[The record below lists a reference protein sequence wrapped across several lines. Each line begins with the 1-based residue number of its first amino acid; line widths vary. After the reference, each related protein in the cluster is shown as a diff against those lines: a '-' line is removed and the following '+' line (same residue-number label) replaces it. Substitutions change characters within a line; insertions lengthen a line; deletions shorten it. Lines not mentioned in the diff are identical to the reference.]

1 MKLKRLVLLF
11 LLFIGVNTFG
21 QLQAPVNPQLKSQSV
36 SLRLIGFPTWPLG
49 FSYGQMISNRF
60 SLEVGA
66 GIGAMGAGFDFY
78 MTNPRLHQFNVV
90 TGFYGSYFYL
100 SEQPAFCL
108 PLGLSYHTKKN
119 FQYILYVGMSYE
131 DSKLP
136 GPFTDKLSP
145 WFGLTLSKRFGPVLD
160 TVKKENTHEKM
171 TILAGKAGFTFPF
184 IGFSYERI
192 WNRKYG
198 LEANAGFLGASIGA
212 NAYFPALRPQ
222 KVSFKVGAS
231 TGLFLFWVAN
241 AYFPVGIQYL
251 GKEKFVFG
259 LDIGPQFW
267 SNDSETLPGFSIKF
281 GKRIN

>member
-1 MKLKRLVLLF
+1 MKLIGLVFFVLLM
-11 LLFIGVNTFG
+11 VNGFG
-21 QLQAPVNPQLKSQSV
+21 QVQPTVKTSLKSQSV
-36 SLRLIGFPTWPLG
+36 SLRLVGFPTWPLG
-49 FSYGQMISNRF
+49 FTYGQMISNRF

-90 TGFYGSYFYL
+90 TGFYGSYIYN
-100 SEQPAFCL
+100 SEQPAYCL

-119 FQYILYVGMSYE
+119 FQYILYLGMAYE

-136 GPFTDKLSP
+136 SPFKDQLAP

-160 TVKKENTHEKM
+160 TVKKEKTHEKM

-184 IGFSYERI
+184 IGFGYERI
-192 WNRKYG
+192 WNQKYG

-212 NAYFPALRPQ
+212 NAYFPALRRQ

-251 GKEKFVFG
+251 GKENFVFG

>member
-1 MKLKRLVLLF
+1 MKYILYLF
-11 LLFIGVNTFG
+11 LFYNYAFSQTI
-21 QLQAPVNPQLKSQSV
+21 APEQVKLKSQSV
-36 SLRLIGFPTWPLG
+36 SLRLVGFPTWPLG
-49 FSYGQMISNRF
+49 FTYGQMISNRF

-78 MTNPRLHQFNVV
+78 VTNPRFHPFNVV
-90 TGFYGSYFYL
+90 TGFYGSYIYH
-100 SEQPAFCL
+100 SEQPAYYL
-108 PLGLSYHTKKN
+108 PIGLSLHTKKN
-119 FQYILYVGMSYE
+119 FQYILSLGLAFE
-131 DSKLP
+131 ESKLP
-136 GPFTDKLSP
+136 SPFKDQLAP

-160 TVKKENTHEKM
+160 TLKKEKSHEKM

-192 WNRKYG
+192 WNQKYG

-212 NAYFPALRPQ
+212 NAYFPALSTQ

-251 GKEKFVFG
+251 GKHNFVFG
-259 LDIGPQFW
+259 LDVGPQFW